1 MKRYI
6 SYLMAIIVLCS
17 CSSGEIRP
25 LEGPVAIVTEE
36 SAETPLQ
43 SDVSKQES
51 DDTLTPT
58 SSSLVES
65 DAQGISV
72 DEGLFSVSLTLPK
85 SFIEMDEEVFGIDN
99 LKKNPDFQDTVQN
112 PDGSITLKMSKS
124 KHHELLATLQTS
136 VDDAV
141 TDALTDENT
150 AGYFTDI
157 KVNKGCTEITAS
169 IKENETDFM
178 QLFTL
183 LGVEYVCLMYQAFDS
198 NPTGKVK
205 VTVIND
211 TTKETIEEFYI
222 PPDET
227 AIPDSD

>member
-6 SYLMAIIVLCS
+6 SYLMAVIVLCS
-17 CSSGEIRP
+17 CGTGEVRQ
-25 LEGPVAIVTEE
+25 LEGPVAIITEK
-36 SAETPLQ
+36 SADTPLQ
-43 SDVSKQES
+43 SDEPKQELN
-51 DDTLTPT
+51 DTLAP
-58 SSSLVES
+58 SSPPLEES
-65 DAQGISV
+65 DAHGISV
-72 DEGLFSVSLTLPK
+72 EEGLLSVSLTLPK
-85 SFIEMDEEVFGIDN
+85 SFIEMDEDVFGIEN
-99 LKKNPDFQDTVQN
+99 LKKNPDFQDTKLN
-112 PDGSITLKMSKS
+112 SDGSITIKMSKS
-124 KHHELLATLQTS
+124 KHQELLATLRAS
-136 VDDAV
+136 VDEAV
-141 TDALTDENT
+141 TGTLTDENT

-178 QLFTL
+178 QLFSL

-211 TTKETIEEFYI
+211 TTRETIEEFYI

-227 AIPDSD
+227 ENPDSN